1 MPDLLIFAILA
12 GSFGL
17 LFGSFL
23 NVCIFRVPRDLSV
36 VAPRSFCTACEHQIP
51 WYDNIPLVSYLVL
64 AGRCRACK
72 QRISYRYPIVEA
84 TTAILF
90 FLTVL
95 QFDFTL
101 AALKW
106 MIFESLMIVLFW
118 TDAELLLLPDEFT
131 LGGMLAGLII
141 SVFVPMPGEV
151 MAFAAPNL
159 SVPLR
164 SVVASALGAI
174 VLALPFGAFAFGYS
188 RLRKL
193 LDRARGRGDVEGQDL
208 MPGLGDIKLL
218 GTLGAFLGIEI
229 GFVALLIGS
238 SAGAVLGLLYIFLTR
253 KDPRTYHLPFG
264 TFLCGAAMLVVFFG
278 PKIVAFWWGLGR

>member
-1 MPDLLIFAILA
+1 MSDLLVLAILA
-12 GSFGL
+12 GLFGL

-36 VAPRSFCTACEHQIP
+36 VAPRSFCTACERQIA
-51 WYDNIPLVSYLVL
+51 WYDNIPLISYVVL
-64 AGRCRACK
+64 GGRCRACK
-72 QRISYRYPIVEA
+72 ERISPRYPVVEA
-84 TTAILF
+84 GTALLF

-95 QFDFTL
+95 QFDFSL

-106 MIFESLMIVLFW
+106 MIFESLMVVLFW

-131 LGGMLAGLII
+131 LGGIVAGLIV
-141 SVFVPMPGEV
+141 SVFVPMPGEL

-159 SVPLR
+159 PLPLR
-164 SVVASALGAI
+164 SLVASALGA
-174 VLALPFGAFAFGYS
+174 VALALPFGAFAFGYS
-188 RLRKL
+188 QLRKL
-193 LDRARGRGDVEGQDL
+193 LDRARGSREVQGQDL

-218 GTLGAFLGIEI
+218 GTLGAFLGVEI
-229 GFVALLIGS
+229 GFIALLIGS
-238 SAGAVLGLLYIFLTR
+238 SGGAVLGLLYIFLTR
-253 KDPRTYHLPFG
+253 KDPRTHYLPFG